1 MSNKELEIF
10 ELCHKLAELLGDKE
24 AVADLKK
31 LYTKHPEM
39 FKDMTEVSHTVNEV
53 VSNPD
58 LIIKNPRAI
67 VEKDYIAAK
76 KTLSNR
82 ETKMGDVGIRNDSGT
97 NVIYHT
103 NISSKRN
110 FERLAKKKQVAVGEA
125 VLSLHTSRPA
135 ELGGNNQRLSGA
147 NAHSTTTNKEI
158 ITETTNENQANISNL
173 ESKNQPKKPIDFQV
187 KLKEFTE
194 NKLQNK
200 NPSKDK
206 ERGR

>member
-1 MSNKELEIF
+1 MSDKELEIF

-24 AVADLKK
+24 AIADLKK
-31 LYTKHPEM
+31 LYTNHPEM
-39 FKDMTEVSHTVNEV
+39 FKDMTEVSHTINEV
-53 VSNPD
+53 VNNPD

-67 VEKDYIAAK
+67 VEKDFIAAK
-76 KTLSNR
+76 KTLSDR

-97 NVIYHT
+97 NVIYHA

-110 FERLAKKKQVAVGEA
+110 FERLAKKKRVAVGEA

-147 NAHSTTTNKEI
+147 NAHSTTTDKGI
-158 ITETTNENQANISNL
+158 I
-173 ESKNQPKKPIDFQV
+173 PKTPIDFQA
-187 KLKEFTE
+187 KLKEFTQ
-194 NKLQNK
+194 KQAQDK
-200 NPSKDK
+200 NQSKDK

>member
-1 MSNKELEIF
+1 MS
-10 ELCHKLAELLGDKE
+10 DKE
-24 AVADLKK
+24 QLQEQVSILLSYPKVAKNVEAE
-31 LYTKHPEM
+31 Y
-39 FKDMTEVSHTVNEV
+39 
-53 VSNPD
+53 NPQQQGYD
-58 LIIKNPRAI
+58 WKVRANDGSTI
-67 VEKDYIAAK
+67 RYGSKEYQDTNKQNI
-76 KTLSNR
+76 NR
-82 ETKMGDVGIRNDSGT
+82 LLMGDVGIRNDSGT
-97 NVIYHT
+97 NVIYHA

-173 ESKNQPKKPIDFQV
+173 ESNNQPKKPIDFQA